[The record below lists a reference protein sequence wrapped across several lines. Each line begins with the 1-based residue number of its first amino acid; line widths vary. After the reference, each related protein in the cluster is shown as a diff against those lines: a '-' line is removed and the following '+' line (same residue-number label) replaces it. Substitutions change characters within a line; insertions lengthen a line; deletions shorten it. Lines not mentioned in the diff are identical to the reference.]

1 MFFVTVQGYLTKDPE
16 IIDGQYGRSLEIN
29 LKAKVMGGQQ
39 VVYVSGR
46 VFGKKIEVCE
56 KFMRKGSSVTLAGG
70 VRKLRTFG
78 GGDGGAPAFACDM
91 DVADFSLPPSDRQVA
106 TASRQANENFAP
118 DPIDEEIPF

>member
-16 IIDGQYGRSLEIN
+16 IVDGQYGRSMELN
-29 LKAKVMGGQQ
+29 LRAKVMGGQQ
-39 VVYVSGR
+39 VIFVSGR

-56 KFMRKGSSVTLAGG
+56 KYMRKGSSVTLAGG

-78 GGDGGAPAFACDM
+78 GGDGGAPTFACDM
-91 DVADFSLPPSDRQVA
+91 DVADFSLPPSDTQVA
-106 TASRQANENFAP
+106 TSTRKAAEGFAQ